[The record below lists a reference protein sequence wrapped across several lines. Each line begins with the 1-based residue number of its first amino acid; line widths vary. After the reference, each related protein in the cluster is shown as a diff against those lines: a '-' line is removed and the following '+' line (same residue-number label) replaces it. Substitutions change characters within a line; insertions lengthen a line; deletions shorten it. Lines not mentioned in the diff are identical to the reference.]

1 MAALSHFL
9 NLDLVLTSRADLTPL
24 ITHLDQSIYVL
35 HHQEH
40 EQQFLL
46 VLEINDAGSRHPTA
60 CTEQFLTVIEALP
73 EPAKALWDSCTS
85 RTFSYGFEGGRDFPA
100 LDVTIP
106 ADLLLRIAGLGAD
119 VGITVYPCQI
129 GDEDGPE
136 RKNARDALP

>member
-46 VLEINDAGSRHPTA
+46 VLETNETESPHPIA

-73 EPAKALWDSCTS
+73 EPARALWDSCTS
-85 RTFSYGFEGGRDFPA
+85 RTFSYGFEGGREFPA
-100 LDVTIP
+100 LDTTIP
-106 ADLLLRIAGLGAD
+106 ADLVLRIAMLGAAI
-119 VGITVYPCQI
+119 GITVYPHR
-129 GDEDGPE
+129 DAPDPE
-136 RKNARDALP
+136 RKDEPDALP